1 MLNYGLAAARAGE
14 VKFSPIQYALLVED
28 VRFVAG
34 QLGNI
39 FIHLE
44 TSEAYR
50 AFSADFKH
58 FQRHQA
64 ALAFEL
70 LDHQLRYFL

>member
-1 MLNYGLAAARAGE
+1 MLNYGFAAAGAGE
-14 VKFSPIQYALLVED
+14 VKFSPTRYAPIVED

-58 FQRHQA
+58 FQRHQL

-70 LDHQLRYFL
+70 LDHQLRHFL